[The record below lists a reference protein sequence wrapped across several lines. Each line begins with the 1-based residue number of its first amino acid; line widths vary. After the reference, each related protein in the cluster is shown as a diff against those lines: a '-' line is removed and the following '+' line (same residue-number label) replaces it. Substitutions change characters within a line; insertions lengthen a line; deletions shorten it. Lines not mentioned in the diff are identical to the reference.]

1 MFCPSCGLEERNTN
15 QFCRAC
21 GANLT
26 IVRSALESPDSI
38 TASAVSARN
47 EISRAF
53 AQRICE
59 TDAYELKKVA
69 EDVLPQLEK
78 FLESPEERSLRWVRT
93 GSTVSF
99 IGLGVTIAF
108 MLAGIFM
115 KNDMFFMSALGLVTF
130 FIGLSF
136 IVNGKFHT
144 IPQKNLA
151 DNSPDGKRQLEL
163 DKATTN
169 ELISPQPANLFSSV
183 TETTTRN
190 LQEKQPVSK
199 N

>member
-15 QFCRAC
+15 QFCRSC

-26 IVRSALESPDSI
+26 IVRSALERPDTI
-38 TASAVSARN
+38 TASAVAARN

-53 AQRICE
+53 AERIR
-59 TDAYELKKVA
+59 DAENAHELKKFS

-115 KNDMFFMSALGLVTF
+115 KNDMFFMSALGLVTL

-144 IPQKNLA
+144 IPQKTLA
-151 DNSPDGKRQLEL
+151 DNSPDGERQLEL

-169 ELISPQPANLFSSV
+169 ELISPKPAGLFSSV

-190 LQEKQPVSK
+190 LQEK
-199 N
+199 NR